1 MWIFLNLILQVAPQ
15 SGAVTPQNSV
25 PPGKFNNNNGSG
37 IICVLF
43 SIIIRVPQKQ
53 NGGTTSYSV
62 SHMDWNKMSLRP
74 QINVLLELA
83 GTCIIQRR
91 KRRRL
96 VFVNDYC
103 SSRQEEVLLQGNSK
117 NSDSIFKLRRI
128 SKNDNN
134 NIIIITNNN
143 TAPDHH
149 YQQQHRGL
157 RRCNQNEAQPER
169 CSKLMCSSGTS
180 LYHHRTNTLCQGV
193 VVEQSIKMRKNFT
206 Y

>member
-1 MWIFLNLILQVAPQ
+1 
-15 SGAVTPQNSV
+15 
-25 PPGKFNNNNGSG
+25 
-37 IICVLF
+37 
-43 SIIIRVPQKQ
+43 
-53 NGGTTSYSV
+53 
-62 SHMDWNKMSLRP
+62 MSLRP

-134 NIIIITNNN
+134 NIIIINNNN

-169 CSKLMCSSGTS
+169 CSELMCSSGTS